1 MANSFQFFSLK
12 LDKRRHCLKAA
23 ALDQPSTNE
32 RGQPTPSCAYCLAAG
47 LILLSL
53 VGCGTSTADW
63 VAQTK
68 SSDPSTRQHAVQ
80 ALRARVKEEA
90 TVVPAL
96 TEALLD
102 ENKFVRRD
110 AAKALAKFGPA
121 AQEAVPALQFRLQDA
136 EPSVRKAAARAL
148 AQINTGTGTNQ

>member
-1 MANSFQFFSLK
+1 M
-12 LDKRRHCLKAA
+12 RHPSRLALCLL
-23 ALDQPSTNE
+23 ALVI
-32 RGQPTPSCAYCLAAG
+32 A
-47 LILLSL
+47 
-53 VGCGTSTADW
+53 GCGTSTADW

-80 ALRARVKEEA
+80 ALQRRVKEQA

-96 TEALLD
+96 TEALQD

-110 AAKALAKFGPA
+110 AAKGLGKFGPA
-121 AQEAVPALQFRLQDA
+121 AQDAVPALQYRLQDG

-148 AQINTGTGTNQ
+148 AQIGRSDSAPAASVTR